1 MTFIYFFTLSKSKLV
16 NHMLL
21 IGLCIYFK
29 INDIHNF
36 SRCREFNFED
46 IKVLF
51 FSMVLLSNL
60 FVVVMHLIVIFLS
73 MYKPDNVA
81 NNSFISISAI
91 NYVLWV
97 VGGTNVTSTAEI
109 KPNRPRQCDSEFQVS
124 KNRIFHEG
132 SMLVAIFRL
141 Y

>member
-1 MTFIYFFTLSKSKLV
+1 
-16 NHMLL
+16 MLL
-21 IGLCIYFK
+21 IGLSIYFR
-29 INDIHNF
+29 INNIHNF

-60 FVVVMHLIVIFLS
+60 FVVVMHLIIFLS
-73 MYKPDNVA
+73 MYKPDSVA

>member
-60 FVVVMHLIVIFLS
+60 FVVVMHLIIFLS
-73 MYKPDNVA
+73 MYKPDSVA

-91 NYVLWV
+91 NY
-97 VGGTNVTSTAEI
+97 VTSTAEI

>member
-60 FVVVMHLIVIFLS
+60 FVVVMHLIIFLS
-73 MYKPDNVA
+73 MYKPDSVA

-91 NYVLWV
+91 NY
-97 VGGTNVTSTAEI
+97 VTSTAEI

-132 SMLVAIFRL
+132 SMLVAILRL